1 MHDEDRSWNDENR
14 PSWSE
19 IDKRRNR
26 SGHRREE
33 KPAFEGTKK
42 QQAYARTLALKNAN
56 KAFQI
61 KKSPQRLA
69 DEKALAAAKGTP
81 DFDELARNFF
91 AAYGAAGDRQMQLLL
106 LDCSLAEVA
115 IPVIE
120 SLAEAAD
127 RLEPAEKRLIASK
140 LNVLAM
146 TGKMKIK
153 AAAKKALASL
163 L

>member
-1 MHDEDRSWNDENR
+1 MHDENRSWNDENR

-19 IDKRRNR
+19 IDKKRNR
-26 SGHRREE
+26 SGQRREE

-61 KKSPQRLA
+61 KKSPDRLR
-69 DEKALAAAKGTP
+69 DEEALAAAKGTSA
-81 DFDELARNFF
+81 FDELARDFF
-91 AAYGAAGDRQMQLLL
+91 TTYGAAGDRQMQILL
-106 LDCSLAEVA
+106 LDCALAEVA

-120 SLAEAAD
+120 ALVAAD
-127 RLEPAEKRLIASK
+127 KLEPAEKRVIVSK
-140 LNVLAM
+140 LNVLAL

-153 AAAKKALASL
+153 AAAKNALASL
-163 L
+163 Q